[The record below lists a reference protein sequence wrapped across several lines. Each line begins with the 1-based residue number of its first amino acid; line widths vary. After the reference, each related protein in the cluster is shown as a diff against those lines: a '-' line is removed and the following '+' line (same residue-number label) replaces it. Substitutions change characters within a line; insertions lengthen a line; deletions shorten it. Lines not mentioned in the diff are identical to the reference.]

1 MVIKLLKLISVIPV
15 ILMLASCIGAEP
27 DNEAYITAMGI
38 DKTDNGFL
46 YTIQFA
52 QPTKISGG
60 ANEEGGSG
68 GNIVENITVEAPTIY
83 SAINVA
89 DTIISK
95 DLSLSHAK
103 VFVIS
108 EEVAANGLNGIN
120 DVIMRNNDVR
130 PDMYLSVTEDAGKY
144 LEEVKPSIE
153 LNPVKYYQLT
163 YENKNGSA
171 IPQNTALD
179 FYSACISGT
188 KDCILPL
195 AGVAETE
202 EDGSEKSA
210 MEERKSIENISQEDA
225 VVNEGGFE
233 RGTRNY
239 YAGQTGKRIKNKSEV
254 LGSAVFKGDKYIG
267 KLGTTETELHN
278 ILMNH
283 FGVMN
288 INFYTNADP
297 DKPITLRVEEKSH
310 PRYKI
315 DMDRKT
321 VDIYV
326 GLQGELLSVPEEH
339 KQYQT
344 IAETDE
350 SASQMVDTAAEEFI
364 DKVYNEMNADV
375 LGIKGRLKSK
385 FLTIDEY
392 NRYCESFNP
401 SDWEF
406 DVHADVK
413 INRTGMTYYY

>member
-283 FGVMN
+283 FRVMN